1 MSRFHRFRIRSGIF
15 SSAFVALAGRAMLPK
30 DPCALLKPTEIQAA
44 LATTANVGAGVP
56 KTNTAPLAVSCS
68 YKWGPKT
75 PQWGESSVTVR
86 VLDASK
92 AWPDLTTE
100 QIQQS
105 VLTPAKAGKP
115 NASAIAG
122 VGEAA
127 VFTFKPRQNSAQ
139 AEAFFARKGVHLSV
153 EFHGGD
159 ALAKKDKVI
168 VLLKQAAARV

>member
-1 MSRFHRFRIRSGIF
+1 MSRFHRFPMRSGIF
-15 SSAFVALAGRAMLPK
+15 SSAVVALAGRAQLPK

-44 LATTANVGAGVP
+44 LATTATVGAGVP
-56 KTNTAPLAVSCS
+56 KTNTAPLAVSCT
-68 YKWGPKT
+68 YTWGPKT
-75 PQWGESSVTVR
+75 SQWGESSLILM

-115 NASAIAG
+115 NASVIAG

-127 VFTFKPRQNSAQ
+127 VFTFKPTQKRAQ
-139 AEAFFARKGVHLSV
+139 AEAYFARKGVHLAV
-153 EFHGGD
+153 EFRAGD
-159 ALAKKDKVI
+159 ALAKKDELI
-168 VLLKQAAARV
+168 VLLKQAAARL